1 MVWWEQPEVVVSLVL
16 SILSFL
22 AWVYTVGFKMGR
34 LETQVGTLWDIYVK
48 DALSEATRLSRSN
61 PINIHAL
68 FNENLKE
75 TIRKIGDNMKSKHKH
90 NDLIIAIEKNL
101 GNELMKIATEKKVP
115 YRTLLGTAL
124 LIAEGTIK

>member
-48 DALSEATRLSRSN
+48 DALSEATRLTRSN
-61 PINIHAL
+61 PINIQNL

-75 TIRKIGDNMKSKHKH
+75 TIRKIGNNMKSKHKH
-90 NDLIIAIEKNL
+90 NDLIITIEKTV
-101 GNELMKIATEKKVP
+101 GNELMQIATEKKVP